1 MERQAFE
8 RLFAEYAGPLFGF
21 LVYRTGDRQLAE
33 DLVSG
38 TFERVLKARR
48 GFSARRGSEKAWLYT
63 IALNLLRDHE
73 RRQGRERRI
82 LATVAAQATEEGPA
96 DPYEALSGRSDLREA
111 FALLSPVEREAIALR
126 YGADLTVP
134 EIARVLGEE
143 RTTIEGRVYGGLR
156 KLRATLGDG

>member
-8 RLFAEYAGPLFGF
+8 RLFAEHAGPLFGF

-48 GFSARRGSEKAWLYT
+48 GFSARRGSEKTWLYT
-63 IALNLLRDHE
+63 IALNLLRDHQ

-82 LATVAAQATEEGPA
+82 LASLAAQTTEEGLG
-96 DPYEALSGRSDLREA
+96 DPYEALSGRPDLQEGL
-111 FALLSPVEREAIALR
+111 ALLSPVEREAIALR
-126 YGADLTVP
+126 YGADLTVL
-134 EIARVLGEE
+134 EIARVLAEE
-143 RTTIEGRVYGGLR
+143 MTTVEGRIYGGLR
-156 KLRATLGDG
+156 KLRAALGDG